1 MGRLADTVINNNH
14 RLTPIEKE
22 FIVSQYDG
30 EICYL
35 DHCLGLL
42 FEQLKALDIYDKTL
56 IIVTAD
62 HGEAFGEHDQ
72 MYHGM
77 TLYEEVLRVPLIIK
91 YPVTSYRQGVVA
103 RKVSLVDL
111 FPTVLSFLDYPIPS
125 GIDGEVLDN
134 SEHPII
140 AENYPYSV
148 NVMLYGKRF
157 MRNLKAIYEG
167 KEKFIWASN
176 AFNELYDLEKDPG
189 EQENL
194 IAKSPPKAQV
204 MQKMLQKYA
213 VSITP
218 SKVKRET
225 VKIDK
230 STEEKLRALGYV
242 R

>member
-1 MGRLADTVINNNH
+1 
-14 RLTPIEKE
+14 
-22 FIVSQYDG
+22 
-30 EICYL
+30 
-35 DHCLGLL
+35 
-42 FEQLKALDIYDKTL
+42 
-56 IIVTAD
+56 
-62 HGEAFGEHDQ
+62 
-72 MYHGM
+72 
-77 TLYEEVLRVPLIIK
+77 
-91 YPVTSYRQGVVA
+91 
-103 RKVSLVDL
+103 
-111 FPTVLSFLDYPIPS
+111 
-125 GIDGEVLDN
+125 
-134 SEHPII
+134 
-140 AENYPYSV
+140 
-148 NVMLYGKRF
+148 MLYGKRF